1 MLGGMEGRRRRR
13 RRRAAAGV
21 CFGRVVARGGRG
33 EGVAGLGEKEGKRRA
48 ILARW
53 AGPGG
58 LDGWIGGCVRDTN
71 IHWFRFDGVCGL
83 VLLLVDPLSL
93 SSKNPTYSLH
103 SIKK

>member
-71 IHWFRFDGVCGL
+71 IR
-83 VLLLVDPLSL
+83 PLIAPTPNITLKLNFEWSL
-93 SSKNPTYSLH
+93 SC
-103 SIKK
+103 